1 MYWKLW
7 TAVLLL
13 AWFNVP
19 NEVQAA
25 RRQNLEVLQFWEP
38 QSLKIS
44 NSGRQ
49 VDKPSSVQNTFS
61 RGGYNRRRQLQ
72 GRGKAAQTTTTE
84 RPFIRV
90 WNNFV
95 RSVQPNFGFRNLTNP
110 LVNLFNN
117 GNANVIE
124 TVPMQAQL
132 YSDDQEDQ
140 QHQSDVPTESS
151 NKRKRRKKQRRRP
164 IYDSLEQDDQYDY
177 YGSSLPLSLR
187 TGQQP
192 MYYYGP
198 NVDRYYD
205 LRRLQAYNDYANQAS
220 YYQQYYD
227 DGPSEEEQPEYTSEE
242 TLGKKYTVLRPLRLA
257 IKVSSSDSPAAI
269 EIDDENDES
278 LLANDAANEND
289 DAPEVVDDSS
299 SMQDDSTST
308 LSESMRN
315 AIGTYMRDDQRN
327 RQRQRQSEKPVEAN
341 SSAKIKPRSRH
352 SFLLAA
358 RLVNVANKHQ

>member
-1 MYWKLW
+1 M
-7 TAVLLL
+7 
-13 AWFNVP
+13 
-19 NEVQAA
+19 
-25 RRQNLEVLQFWEP
+25 
-38 QSLKIS
+38 
-44 NSGRQ
+44 
-49 VDKPSSVQNTFS
+49 
-61 RGGYNRRRQLQ
+61 
-72 GRGKAAQTTTTE
+72 
-84 RPFIRV
+84 
-90 WNNFV
+90 
-95 RSVQPNFGFRNLTNP
+95 RSVQPNFGLRNLTNP
-110 LVNLFNN
+110 LVNLFNY

-124 TVPMQAQL
+124 TVPLQAQL
-132 YSDDQEDQ
+132 YGDDQEDEQ
-140 QHQSDVPTESS
+140 DQSEVPTENS
-151 NKRKRRKKQRRRP
+151 NKRKRKRRKQQRRRP
-164 IYDSLEQDDQYDY
+164 IYDSSEQDDSNDY
-177 YGSSLPLSLR
+177 YGSSLPLPLR
-187 TGQQP
+187 TRQQP

-220 YYQQYYD
+220 YYQQYYE
-227 DGPSEEEQPEYTSEE
+227 DGPSEEEQPEYTAEE

-257 IKVSSSDSPAAI
+257 IKVSNSDSPAAI
-269 EIDDENDES
+269 ELDEENDES

-327 RQRQRQSEKPVEAN
+327 RQRQRQSEKQVEAI
-341 SSAKIKPRSRH
+341 SSAKSKPRNRH